1 MAHNRKRLAGFIT
14 GIVSRVHLDTP
25 LVYVKG
31 VGPYRA
37 EMLEAKGL
45 VTVNDLLHYPP
56 FRYEDRSNLKTI
68 QELAPGEMATV
79 VVEVREVRM
88 PKLGRKN
95 VGLFE
100 ARFGDGSRLS
110 LLGKWFHGGYLAN
123 VLLEGARVSIYGKV
137 EFDPYKGDLFMMHP
151 EFELLSA
158 DDEDGDAALHTGRVV
173 PIYEAAGKVSPKL
186 MRILTHRVLETIGP
200 LEDELPVALREQLK
214 LVDRWTAVREIH
226 FPSQDADLRLLNS
239 FRSPA
244 HIRMI
249 VEEFFW
255 LECGLELKRS
265 KAKLEQGIGFS
276 LNEQVR
282 EKIKAMLPFKPTG
295 AQKRVLGEIAKDM
308 AEPHPMNRLV
318 QGDVGSGKTLVAA
331 EAAIIAIENGYQV
344 AVLAPTEILAMQHYA
359 YFKNLFEKL
368 GYVVVPL
375 AGSFKAKEK
384 ERIRGFVEQGLAHI
398 VVGTHAILEQ
408 GVQFRNLGLAIV
420 DEQHR
425 FGVMQRLKL
434 MEKGAVKPDVLV
446 MTATPIP
453 RTLALTM
460 YGDLDTSVIDELPP
474 GRKPVTTKHLP
485 SSRIEEV
492 WSFVAR
498 EIADGRQAYV
508 VYPVIEE
515 SETAGLKAA
524 EKSYLHLRDIV
535 YPNYTVG
542 LLHGKLPQ
550 ADKEAV
556 MAEFK
561 AGRVHVL
568 VATTVVEVGVDVPNA
583 TVMVI
588 EQAERFGLAQLHQL
602 RGRVGR
608 GGNQSYCVL
617 VTEKLSETG
626 RERIRTMTESNDGFY
641 IAEMDLRLRG
651 PGEFF
656 GTKQSGMPSL
666 RFANIIRDR
675 ELLETA
681 RAEAV
686 SFIQHPPDED
696 SLRRAVTYIRENWQ
710 RRYGLVQ
717 VG

>member
-1 MAHNRKRLAGFIT
+1 
-14 GIVSRVHLDTP
+14 
-25 LVYVKG
+25 
-31 VGPYRA
+31 
-37 EMLEAKGL
+37 MLEAKGL

-56 FRYEDRSNLKTI
+56 FRYEDRSNLKPI
-68 QELAPGEMATV
+68 DRLAPGEMATV
-79 VVEVREVRM
+79 IVEVRETRM
-88 PKLGRKN
+88 PKMARKN

-100 ARFGDGSRLS
+100 ATFGDGSRAK
-110 LLGKWFHGGYLAN
+110 LLGKWFHGAYLAN
-123 VLLEGARVSIYGKV
+123 VLQEGMRLSIYGKV
-137 EFDPYKGDLFMMHP
+137 EFDPYKGDLYMMHP
-151 EFELLSA
+151 EFEILAA
-158 DDEDGDAALHTGRVV
+158 DDEDGDASLHTGRVV
-173 PIYEAAGKVSPKL
+173 PIYEAAGKVTPKM
-186 MRILTHRVLETIGP
+186 MRTLTRRVLDAVSP
-200 LEDELPVALREQLK
+200 LEDFLPGALRERLK
-214 LVDRWTAVREIH
+214 LMDRWEAVQRIH
-226 FPSQDADLRLLNS
+226 FPGEDSDLRLLNA
-239 FRSPA
+239 FRSQA
-244 HIRMI
+244 HFRMI

-255 LECGLELKRS
+255 LECGLELKRT
-265 KAKLEQGIGFS
+265 KARAVAGIGFA
-276 LNEQVR
+276 LTDQVR

-384 ERIRGFVEQGLAHI
+384 ERIRGFVEQGMAHI
-398 VVGTHAILEQ
+398 VVGTHAILEE
-408 GVQFRNLGLAIV
+408 GVQFHKLGLAIV

-434 MEKGAVKPDVLV
+434 MEKGLEKPDVLV

-460 YGDLDTSVIDELPP
+460 YGDLDTSIIDELPP
-474 GRKPVTTKHLP
+474 GRKPVTTKHVP

-492 WSFVAR
+492 WSFVGR
-498 EIADGRQAYV
+498 EVSGGRQAYV

-515 SETAGLKAA
+515 SEATGMKAA
-524 EKSYLHLRDIV
+524 EKSYLHLRDV
-535 YPNYTVG
+535 VFPGLSVG

-550 ADKEAV
+550 TDKETV

-561 AGRVHVL
+561 AGRIHIL

-608 GGNQSYCVL
+608 GGNQSYCLL
-617 VTEKLSETG
+617 VTEKLGETG
-626 RERIRTMTESNDGFY
+626 KERIRTMTESNDGFY

-656 GTKQSGMPSL
+656 GTKQSGMPAL
-666 RFANIIRDR
+666 RFANIIRDS
-675 ELLETA
+675 ELLEVA
-681 RAEAV
+681 RSEAEA
-686 SFIQHPPDED
+686 FIQHPPSEEE
-696 SLRRAVTYIRENWQ
+696 LRRAIQFIRENWQ